1 MIPLLVIGII
11 VLIVGL
17 YMRQSHREGPQ
28 DSRARVSSIV
38 GIVIIIAS
46 IIIGSLTTIPAGYRG
61 VVTRFSA
68 VTGTILD
75 EGLQVKLPFIE
86 SVVKMSVQT
95 QKYETDSSAVTNDLQ
110 DVSTTIALNW
120 RLDPGMADEVYKTLG
135 LEFIDRIAAPA
146 IQETIKQITAQ
157 YNAEDLILRRDEVK
171 NAITSSLSTRL
182 LERGIITEAVSI
194 TNFQFSETFTAA
206 IESKVAAEQ
215 AVLESRNKLERV
227 KVEAEQA
234 QAEAVGVANARIAKA
249 EGEAQYIQIV
259 TEAQVAA
266 NQAIAE
272 SLTPEVLQYILL
284 DRLGEDVKVMVIPS
298 GQNLDLVVPQLDI
311 SEPGTDTLPE
321 TATSP

>member
-1 MIPLLVIGII
+1 MVPLLVVGII
-11 VLIVGL
+11 ALIIGL
-17 YMRQSHREGPQ
+17 YLRQTHREDPR
-28 DSRARVSSIV
+28 DSKARISSIV
-38 GIVIIIAS
+38 GIVMIIAS
-46 IIIGSLTTIPAGYRG
+46 VIVGSLTTIPAGHRG
-61 VVTRFSA
+61 VVIRFGN

-75 EGLQVKLPFIE
+75 EGLQTKLPFIE

-146 IQETIKQITAQ
+146 IQETIKQITAK

-171 NAITSSLSTRL
+171 NAITTSLSTRL
-182 LERGIITEAVSI
+182 LERGIITEALSI

-215 AVLESRNKLERV
+215 AVLEAKNKLERV
-227 KVEAEQA
+227 RVEAEQRE
-234 QAEAVGVANARIAKA
+234 AEARGEANARIAKA

-266 NQAIAE
+266 NEAIAG
-272 SLTPEVLQYILL
+272 SLTSEVLQYILL
-284 DRLGEDVKVMVIPS
+284 DRLGEDIKIMVIPS
-298 GQNLDLVVPQLDI
+298 GQSLDLVVPQIDTSDQSLDI
-311 SEPGTDTLPE
+311 VPTPIN
-321 TATSP
+321 P